1 MNPKLKLAAL
11 SAGGVTLFA
20 LSFVTFSAFSGTPLH
35 ENALLGKFIEA
46 PEEQEPAKLTEGQ
59 SAPDPVEKQNR
70 EELIEGSLAV
80 SASFV
85 LPSPFTSTELE
96 SLTSELKAKKLDY
109 ETRLTKLRD
118 RERALEEREALVEER
133 YSELATLRNALQE
146 FELELQLRS
155 AEVDRDERAQ
165 EMREKQS
172 WRTVART
179 FEEGDVEEQIKKLMT
194 YSPDDAAKI
203 LSALNIERMRE
214 LTGALPVDRY
224 QEYMDAYRRKA
235 TESDEP

>member
-1 MNPKLKLAAL
+1 MNPKLKFAAL

-35 ENALLGKFIEA
+35 ENALLGMFIEA
-46 PEEQEPAKLTEGQ
+46 PEETDEVAVVDEK
-59 SAPDPVEKQNR
+59 ADPVEKQNR
-70 EELIEGSLAV
+70 DELIEGSLAV

-85 LPSPFTSTELE
+85 LPSPYTSSELE
-96 SLTSELKAKKLDY
+96 SLTAELKAKKLDY

-118 RERALEEREALVEER
+118 REHAIEEREALVEER

-155 AEVDRDERAQ
+155 AEVDRDEKAQ

-214 LTGALPVDRY
+214 LTSALPVDRY